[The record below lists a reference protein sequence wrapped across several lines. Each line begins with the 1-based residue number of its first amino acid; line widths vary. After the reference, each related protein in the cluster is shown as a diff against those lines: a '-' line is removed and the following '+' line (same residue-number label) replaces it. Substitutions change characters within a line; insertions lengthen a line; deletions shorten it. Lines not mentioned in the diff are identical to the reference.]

1 MRADLERAEARPD
14 TRKMG
19 RGIQDMS
26 VATMSQVEG
35 ISGTAGNEDNQSASG
50 RIDHIRN
57 VAIIAHVDHGKTTL
71 VDGFLRQTGVFR
83 ENQEVVECVMDSYD
97 LERERGITILAKNT
111 AITYKDNLINIV
123 DTPGHADFGGE
134 VERILGMVDS
144 ALLVVDAGEGPMPQ
158 TRFVLRKALERGL
171 RPIVVI
177 NKIDRPNIDPH
188 VAVDK
193 VFDLFVELGADDHQ
207 LDFPYVFASGIKGI
221 AKLKTEDEGR
231 DLRPLLD
238 LIVQHCPPP
247 SGDPERPL
255 QMQVSILD
263 YSDYLGRIAIGR
275 VYNGKIRDGE
285 QLVLIKED
293 GSQVKGKVTKLFS
306 FHGLKR
312 LEVPEAAAGQIVAV
326 AGFAGANVGDT
337 ICCPE
342 EPSALARIKVD
353 EPTMKMA
360 FMVNDSPFAGQEG
373 KYVTSRQLRERLWR
387 ELETNVSLR
396 VDETDDTDTF
406 IVSGR
411 GELHLG
417 ILIETMRREG
427 YEFAVSRPE
436 VIVKEVDGKQ
446 CEPIE
451 RLVIDVPEAYLGAVM
466 EELGPRK
473 AELRN
478 MHIDRNQALLEFV
491 VPTRG
496 LIGFRSEFL
505 RLTKG
510 NGVMSHAF
518 LEYRPWCGEIPRQR
532 NGVLVAWEEGLA
544 TAYALQATEDRGV
557 FFITPGTRVYTGMI
571 VGEHNRP
578 QDLDI
583 NVCKTK
589 KLTNVRSSTSDV
601 LVTLQAPIEMGLE
614 RCLEYIQADEL
625 VEVTP
630 KSIRMRKRMLSR
642 R

>member
-1 MRADLERAEARPD
+1 MTTATMTPPTENTSQNSDSQKQPD
-14 TRKMG
+14 T
-19 RGIQDMS
+19 
-26 VATMSQVEG
+26 VA
-35 ISGTAGNEDNQSASG
+35 N
-50 RIDHIRN
+50 IRN

-83 ENQEVVECVMDSYD
+83 ENQEVVDCVMDSNT

-111 AITYKDNLINIV
+111 AVSYKNHFINII

-134 VERILGMVDS
+134 VERILGMVDG

-193 VFDLFVELGADDHQ
+193 VFDLFVELGADNHQ
-207 LDFPYVFASGIKGI
+207 LDFPYVFASGIRGVAMIKPD
-221 AKLKTEDEGR
+221 DEGK
-231 DLRPLLD
+231 DLFPLLD
-238 LIVQHCPPP
+238 LLVKHCPPP
-247 SGDPERPL
+247 HGDTEAPL
-255 QMQVSILD
+255 QMQVTILD
-263 YSDYLGRIAIGR
+263 YSEYLGRIAIGR
-275 VYNGKIRDGE
+275 VYNGRVNDG
-285 QLVLIKED
+285 QQVVLLKED
-293 GSQVKGKVTKLFS
+293 GSQVKGKVTKLFG

-312 LEVPEAAAGQIVAV
+312 LEAKEASAGQIVAI
-326 AGFAGANVGDT
+326 AGFATANVGDT
-337 ICCPE
+337 IAHPE
-342 EPSALARIKVD
+342 SPKALAHIKVD

-373 KYVTSRQLRERLWR
+373 KFVTSRQIRERLFR

-396 VDETDDTDTF
+396 VNETDNTDTF
-406 IVSGR
+406 MVSGR

-427 YEFAVSRPE
+427 YEFQVSRPE
-436 VIVKEVDGKQ
+436 VILRAIEGVDH
-446 CEPIE
+446 EPFE
-451 RLVIDVPEAYLGAVM
+451 RMLIDVPEDFLGAVM

-473 AELRN
+473 AELQN
-478 MHIDRNQALLEFV
+478 MHIDRSQALLEFV

-510 NGVMSHAF
+510 NGVMNHAF
-518 LEYRPWCGEIPRQR
+518 LEYRPWCGEIQQQR
-532 NGVLVAWEEGLA
+532 NGVLVAWEEGQV
-544 TAYALQATEDRGV
+544 TAYALGQAEDRGV
-557 FFITPGTRVYTGMI
+557 YFISPGVRVYGGMI
-571 VGEHNRP
+571 VGENTRT
-578 QDLDI
+578 QDMDI
-583 NVCKTK
+583 NVCKAK
-589 KLTNVRSSTSDV
+589 KLTNMRSSNSDV

-614 RCLEYIQADEL
+614 KCLEYIQSDEL

-630 KSIRMRKRMLSR
+630 KNIRMRKRELPKR
-642 R
+642 

>member
-1 MRADLERAEARPD
+1 M
-14 TRKMG
+14 TT
-19 RGIQDMS
+19 
-26 VATMSQVEG
+26 ATMELESEKLN
-35 ISGTAGNEDNQSASG
+35 TASESTVS
-50 RIDHIRN
+50 HIRN

-83 ENQEVVECVMDSYD
+83 ENQEVVDCVMDSND

-111 AITYKDNLINIV
+111 AVKYKDFDINIV

-188 VAVDK
+188 IAVNK
-193 VFDLFVELGADDHQ
+193 VFDLFIELGADDKQ
-207 LDFPYVFASGIKGI
+207 LDFPYMFASGVKGF
-221 AKLKTEDEGR
+221 AKKHVEDEGV

-238 LIVQHCPPP
+238 LMVEHCPPP
-247 SGDPERPL
+247 TGDAQKPL
-255 QMQVSILD
+255 QMQVTILD

-275 VYNGKIRDGE
+275 VYNGTISDGE
-285 QLVLIKED
+285 QVVLMKED
-293 GSQVKGKVTKLFS
+293 GTQIKGKITKLFG

-312 LEVPEAAAGQIVAV
+312 LEIQKASAGQLVALS
-326 AGFAGANVGDT
+326 GFATCNVGDT
-337 ICCPE
+337 IASVA

-373 KYVTSRQLRERLWR
+373 KFVTSRQVKERLYR

-396 VDETDDTDTF
+396 VEDTDNTDTF
-406 IVSGR
+406 MVSGR

-427 YEFAVSRPE
+427 YEFQVSRPE
-436 VIVKEVDGKQ
+436 VIVRKINDVDH
-446 CEPIE
+446 EPFE
-451 RLVIDVPEAYLGAVM
+451 RLMIDVPEDFLGSVM
-466 EELGPRK
+466 EALGTRK
-473 AELRN
+473 AELQN
-478 MHIDRNQALLEFV
+478 MHVDRNQALLEFV

-496 LIGFRSEFL
+496 LIGFRSLFL

-510 NGVMSHAF
+510 NGVMNHAF
-518 LEYRPWCGEIPRQR
+518 LEYRPWVGDIARQR
-532 NGVLVAWEEGLA
+532 NGVLVAWETGDT
-544 TAYALQATEDRGV
+544 TAYALGGAEDRGV
-557 FFITPGTRVYTGMI
+557 FFITPGIRVYGGMI
-571 VGEHNRP
+571 VGESTRP

-589 KLTNVRSSTSDV
+589 KLTNMRSSNSDV
-601 LVTLQAPIEMGLE
+601 LVTLQAPMEMGLE
-614 RCLEYIQADEL
+614 KCLEYIESDEL
-625 VEVTP
+625 VEITP
-630 KSIRMRKRMLSR
+630 KSIRMRKRELPR